1 MISYGS
7 AGVLAQVV
15 TVPPPANVEVL
26 HQLVPLF
33 GIVGVAICVAFVIRW
48 VVQSPVGDAI
58 AESIRL
64 NSRPRRHWKGKG
76 GEWESVPVD
85 AMDETRVAELEHQV
99 QQLSGQVTE
108 LVERLDFTERVL
120 AETRGAR
127 ELKPGR

>member
-1 MISYGS
+1 MISYG
-7 AGVLAQVV
+7 AGVPAQVV
-15 TVPPPANVEVL
+15 APLPPVESAL
-26 HQLVPLF
+26 HGLIPLV
-33 GIVGVAICVAFVIRW
+33 GVIGVAICVAFVVRW
-48 VVQSPVGDAI
+48 VVHSPVGDAI

-85 AMDETRVAELEHQV
+85 AIDENRVAELEHQV
-99 QQLSGQVTE
+99 QLLSGQVTE

-120 AETRGAR
+120 AETRGLR

>member
-1 MISYGS
+1 MISYGT
-7 AGVLAQVV
+7 GMLAQVV
-15 TVPPPANVEVL
+15 TVPPTANLEAL
-26 HQLVPLF
+26 HSVVPLF
-33 GIVGVAICVAFVIRW
+33 GIVGIAICVAFVIRW
-48 VVQSPVGDAI
+48 VVHSPVGDAI

-120 AETRGAR
+120 AETRGLR

>member
-1 MISYGS
+1 MISYGT
-7 AGVLAQVV
+7 GVLVQVV
-15 TVPPPANVEVL
+15 TVPPPPSVEVL
-26 HQLVPLF
+26 HSLVPLF

-48 VVQSPVGDAI
+48 VVHSPVGDAI

-85 AMDETRVAELEHQV
+85 AMDEPRVAELEHQV

-120 AETRGAR
+120 AETRGLR

>member
-7 AGVLAQVV
+7 EGVWAQVV
-15 TVPPPANVEVL
+15 APLPPANVEVL
-26 HQLVPLF
+26 HNIVPLV
-33 GIVGVAICVAFVIRW
+33 GIIGLAICVAFVVRW
-48 VVQSPVGDAI
+48 VVNSPVGDAI

-99 QQLSGQVTE
+99 QQLTGQVTE

-120 AETRGAR
+120 AETRGTR

>member
-7 AGVLAQVV
+7 AGVPAQVV

-26 HQLVPLF
+26 HNLVPLV
-33 GIVGVAICVAFVIRW
+33 GILGIAICVACVLRW
-48 VVQSPVGDAI
+48 VVNSPVGDAI

-85 AMDETRVAELEHQV
+85 AMDENRVAELEHQV

-120 AETRGAR
+120 AESRGTR

>member
-1 MISYGS
+1 MISYGA
-7 AGVLAQVV
+7 AGVPAQVV
-15 TVPPPANVEVL
+15 APLPPVESAL
-26 HQLVPLF
+26 HGLIPLV
-33 GIVGVAICVAFVIRW
+33 GVIGVAICVAFVVRW
-48 VVQSPVGDAI
+48 VVHSPVGDAI

-85 AMDETRVAELEHQV
+85 AVDENRVAELEHQV
-99 QQLSGQVTE
+99 QLLSGQVTE

-120 AETRGAR
+120 AETRGLR

>member
-1 MISYGS
+1 MIPYGF
-7 AGVLAQVV
+7 AGALVQVV
-15 TVPPPANVEVL
+15 TVPPPASVEIW
-26 HQLVPLF
+26 HGIVPLV
-33 GIVGVAICVAFVIRW
+33 GIIGVAICVAFVVRW
-48 VVQSPVGDAI
+48 VVNSPVGDAI

-120 AETRGAR
+120 AESRGTR

>member
-1 MISYGS
+1 MISYGWE
-7 AGVLAQVV
+7 GLPQVV
-15 TVPPPANVEVL
+15 APLPPVAVSAL
-26 HQLVPLF
+26 HGIIPLV
-33 GIVGVAICVAFVIRW
+33 GIIGVAICVAFVVRW
-48 VVQSPVGDAI
+48 VVNSPVGDAL

-64 NSRPRRHWKGKG
+64 NSRPRRHWKGRG

-85 AMDETRVAELEHQV
+85 AIDEGRVAELEHQV

-120 AETRGAR
+120 AEARGTR

>member
-7 AGVLAQVV
+7 GGVPAQVV
-15 TVPPPANVEVL
+15 APLPPASVAIWHSV
-26 HQLVPLF
+26 VPLI
-33 GIVGVAICVAFVIRW
+33 GVLGVAICVAFVVRW
-48 VVQSPVGDAI
+48 VVNSPVGDAI

-64 NSRPRRHWKGKG
+64 NSRPRRHWKGRG

-85 AMDETRVAELEHQV
+85 AVDETRVAELEQQV

-120 AETRGAR
+120 AEARGTR

>member
-1 MISYGS
+1 MISYGA
-7 AGVLAQVV
+7 AGVPAQVV
-15 TVPPPANVEVL
+15 APLPPVESAL
-26 HQLVPLF
+26 HGLIPLV
-33 GIVGVAICVAFVIRW
+33 GVIGVAICVAFVVRW
-48 VVQSPVGDAI
+48 VVHSPVGDAI

-85 AMDETRVAELEHQV
+85 AMDENRVAELEHQV
-99 QQLSGQVTE
+99 QLLSGQVTE

-120 AETRGAR
+120 AETRGLR

>member
-1 MISYGS
+1 MISYGA
-7 AGVLAQVV
+7 AGVPAQVV
-15 TVPPPANVEVL
+15 APLPPVESAL
-26 HQLVPLF
+26 HGLIPLV
-33 GIVGVAICVAFVIRW
+33 GVIGVAICVAFVVRW
-48 VVQSPVGDAI
+48 VVHSPVGDAI

-85 AMDETRVAELEHQV
+85 AIDENRVAELEHQV
-99 QQLSGQVTE
+99 QLLSGQVTE

-120 AETRGAR
+120 AETRGLR